1 MGRLLLRMT
10 PLLFLALTAA
20 TPTGSEAP
28 PTRSAVRL
36 GTASVTIIQAERI
49 VVEPTQAGPLQQ
61 DRHIRKRE
69 EKPLVEFY

>member
-1 MGRLLLRMT
+1 MT

-20 TPTGSEAP
+20 TPTGGGSP
-28 PTRSAVRL
+28 PTGPAVRL

-49 VVEPTQAGPLQQ
+49 VAEPAQADPMRQ
-61 DRHIRKRE
+61 DRQIRKRE

>member
-20 TPTGSEAP
+20 TPAGQGISP
-28 PTRSAVRL
+28 PRPAVRI

-49 VVEPTQAGPLQQ
+49 VVEQTPSDPPKQ
-61 DRHIRKRE
+61 DRQIRKRE
-69 EKPLVEFY
+69 DKPLVEFY